1 MTKTKTAIVLFY
13 LAAFEFRLDYSYI
26 LPLFL
31 GIERF
36 YEEHYEVCSYL
47 SLNSSYIL
55 KYLDTS
61 FRILL
66 T

>member
-1 MTKTKTAIVLFY
+1 MAG
-13 LAAFEFRLDYSYI
+13 FEFETGLF
-26 LPLFL
+26 LTFPLFL

-36 YEEHYEVCSYL
+36 YGEHYEVCAYL
-47 SLNSSYIL
+47 SLKYSYIL

-66 T
+66 TLNILFNPESFS